1 MLIISQCGKREGV
14 YKSRPAL
21 PSALLTINKDTRS
34 TLTEWHT
41 MAIPYELLSLI
52 STKKLSRQFLGLHD
66 TTETYFRS
74 NQPTKQIDF
83 HVLQCDTVRPDV
95 QLWDYDLYQ
104 LKENL
109 RNIEAA
115 HYIVVVQYLLQITTV
130 EVPTL
135 STGKYEVGHHGIFLG
150 QSQVSCLTS
159 LGISPSES
167 SQW

>member
-1 MLIISQCGKREGV
+1 MHVDLICRSLQFGIKAVLVWILNGWMLIISQCGKREGV

-74 NQPTKQIDF
+74 N
-83 HVLQCDTVRPDV
+83 
-95 QLWDYDLYQ
+95 
-104 LKENL
+104 
-109 RNIEAA
+109 
-115 HYIVVVQYLLQITTV
+115 
-130 EVPTL
+130 
-135 STGKYEVGHHGIFLG
+135 
-150 QSQVSCLTS
+150 
-159 LGISPSES
+159 
-167 SQW
+167 